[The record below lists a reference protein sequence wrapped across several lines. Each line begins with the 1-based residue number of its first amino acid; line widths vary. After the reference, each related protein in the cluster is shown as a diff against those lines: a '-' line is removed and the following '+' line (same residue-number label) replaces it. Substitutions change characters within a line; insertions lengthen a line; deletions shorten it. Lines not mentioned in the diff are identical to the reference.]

1 MARAPQSLGTLNPEP
16 FVFVDGV
23 GWAVFA
29 SSVLLCGCFAS
40 GVVWRG
46 VVRLASVCLVSVVS
60 LVAVIAVAIAAGVAV
75 AVVAAAVAVA
85 AAVVDSLGRNV
96 SVSVDFGF

>member
-40 GVVWRG
+40 GFVWRD

-60 LVAVIAVAIAAGVAV
+60 LVAVIAVVLLLLVLLLLLLLLPLLLLLLLLI
-75 AVVAAAVAVA
+75 
-85 AAVVDSLGRNV
+85 R
-96 SVSVDFGF
+96 